1 MPPASRSKVRETV
14 SSSRKRRPSGAAK
27 AATAATAST
36 DATAPT
42 TATRASAAVGA
53 PAERDGGFAE
63 GAETPAPRTAP
74 RRRHPPEGPRRIGVA
89 LQGGGAHG
97 AFTWGVLDRLLEDD
111 RIVIG
116 AASGTSA
123 GAMNAA
129 AMAAGFA
136 SGGRDGAREALDRFW
151 CGTGA
156 MAFFSPLQRTPMDRL
171 LGRWNL
177 DNSPGYLWFSLMSQ
191 FLSPYQTNPLDIQPL
206 HEMLQAQI
214 DLDSVH
220 HCDALELFVTATNVR
235 TGRPRVFSGKDLT
248 IDALLASA
256 CLPDI
261 SQAVII
267 DGDPYWDGGF
277 LGNPA
282 IWPLIYS
289 DSSEDVVLVQINP
302 LIREGVPRTAL
313 EIDNRRNEIAFNSAL
328 MHEMRA
334 IAFVQRLL
342 DEDGLSPQ
350 VAERYRNMRIHM
362 IGDEEQ
368 MKALGVTSKYNA
380 ELAFLYTLRDMG
392 RETAERWLGEHFDS
406 LGVRSSVDVASTFL

>member
-1 MPPASRSKVRETV
+1 MTPPA
-14 SSSRKRRPSGAAK
+14 
-27 AATAATAST
+27 
-36 DATAPT
+36 
-42 TATRASAAVGA
+42 
-53 PAERDGGFAE
+53 
-63 GAETPAPRTAP
+63 
-74 RRRHPPEGPRRIGVA
+74 GPRRIGVA

-97 AFTWGVLDRLLEDD
+97 AFTWGVLDRLLQDD
-111 RIVIG
+111 RIEIS

-129 AMAAGFA
+129 VMAAGFTN
-136 SGGRDGAREALDRFW
+136 GGREGARAALAQFW
-151 CGTGA
+151 HDTGA
-156 MAFFSPLQRTPMDRL
+156 MALFSPLQRTPMDRL

-177 DNSPGYLWFSLMSQ
+177 DNSPGYMWFSLMSR

-206 HEMLQAQI
+206 HSVLESLIDVDSARCCQAI
-214 DLDSVH
+214 AV
-220 HCDALELFVTATNVR
+220 FVTATNVR
-235 TGRPRVFSGKDLT
+235 TGRPRVFSGEELT

-256 CLPDI
+256 CLPDLH
-261 SQAVII
+261 QAVMI

-289 DSSEDVVLVQINP
+289 GASEDVVLVQINP

-313 EIDNRRNEIAFNSAL
+313 EIENRRTEISFNSAL

-342 DEDGLSPQ
+342 DEDGLTPH

-362 IGDEEQ
+362 IGDEEK

-380 ELAFLYTLRDMG
+380 ELAFLITLRDLG
-392 RETAERWLGEHFDS
+392 RETAERWLAEHFDA
-406 LGVRSSVDVASTFL
+406 LGVRSSIDVAKTFL